1 MRCRM
6 LCGVAAAGVTAAVS
20 TGHCHI
26 TIQAK
31 TLYKGGRAVQAV
43 PGQPRQQLTLILAAN
58 PVVLTAHPTNT
69 CAKLLNRI
77 CFYVFMIDD

>member
-43 PGQPRQQLTLILAAN
+43 PGRALQQLTLILTLCKPWAADS
-58 PVVLTAHPTNT
+58 HPSKHM
-69 CAKLLNRI
+69 CKA
-77 CFYVFMIDD
+77 